1 MIADVDDIVA
11 IDVNGLRHYPVAPD
25 KLYPSITTILGATGD
40 KTFLDAWR
48 EKVGVDVAARL
59 TKKAALRGTAVHRYA
74 ENYLLKQHYDVDLPD
89 VDIHRTMPAVL
100 DRISDIRGIEMVLYS
115 DKYRMAG
122 RTDCIAMF
130 DNVLSIIDYKTSKKP
145 KPIEFI
151 RDYMLQG
158 TAYSI
163 CYAEMYGVFIKDVVI
178 LIFNDAGDPQI
189 VKVKIDMGMVNE
201 LVDRIAQF
209 HKSID
214 TSATL

>member
-1 MIADVDDIVA
+1 
-11 IDVNGLRHYPVAPD
+11 
-25 KLYPSITTILGATGD
+25 
-40 KTFLDAWR
+40 
-48 EKVGVDVAARL
+48 
-59 TKKAALRGTAVHRYA
+59 
-74 ENYLLKQHYDVDLPD
+74 
-89 VDIHRTMPAVL
+89 
-100 DRISDIRGIEMVLYS
+100 
-115 DKYRMAG
+115 
-122 RTDCIAMF
+122 
-130 DNVLSIIDYKTSKKP
+130 
-145 KPIEFI
+145 
-151 RDYMLQG
+151 MLQG